1 MSIFVLAKRGTKAM
15 AAWCKDAG
23 QKFKKKNENKV
34 AAYIAEIHSKLF
46 TYNSG

>member
-23 QKFKKKNENKV
+23 QKLKKKMK
-34 AAYIAEIHSKLF
+34 IKWQPI
-46 TYNSG
+46 